1 MRKNTKC
8 LLYIL
13 LSLCLIGFYISL
25 KTAPVKEIPKVKKV
39 VIERMPTEHDVV
51 CNEFNIAYYKFRTS
65 PTHYT
70 YTPVYKHW
78 PSGDV
83 TVMTCAEYEA
93 YINSTK
99 K

>member
-1 MRKNTKC
+1 MPRNTKC

-13 LSLCLIGFYISL
+13 LSLCLIGLYISL
-25 KTAPVKEIPKVKKV
+25 KTAPVKEIPKVEKV
-39 VIERMPTEHDVV
+39 VIERMPAEHDVV
-51 CNEFNIAYYKFRTS
+51 CNEFNIAYYEFRTS

-78 PSGDV
+78 TSGDV
-83 TVMTCAEYEA
+83 TVMTCAEYEV